1 MKLVLYGVAVSA
13 FVAKVR
19 IALDFKGLDFE
30 ERTPPGGYGSADYR
44 AIVPAGSVPGLTV
57 DGAPLHESN
66 AILEFLEEIAP
77 TPALLPEGALARA
90 RVRALLGFH
99 DQRVEAATRALF
111 PVVKRDWRAEPE
123 TVETA
128 CAAIEAAL
136 MRLDALD
143 APAPLLSGAAP
154 SFADIA
160 YPCTV
165 QMARMLGAEMARPV
179 TAPPRVEA
187 WVEAASARPPS
198 PVRWRST
205 ARRWRRGWRDSVPAD
220 PRRAAR
226 PRAKPR
232 ATPRPP
238 HRDMFAVFPRPAPF
252 HGRGGGLYKLCLPS
266 GGLWR

>member
-187 WVEAASARPPS
+187 WVEAASALPA
-198 PVRWRST
+198 VARSLEIH
-205 ARRWRRGWRDSVPAD
+205 
-220 PRRAAR
+220 RAAMETWMAGFR
-226 PRAKPR
+226 PR
-232 ATPRPP
+232 
-238 HRDMFAVFPRPAPF
+238 
-252 HGRGGGLYKLCLPS
+252 
-266 GGLWR
+266 